1 MVLWQGTKVWENLV
15 PRLGSFHI
23 ELIEHWPLILVDQLL
38 STRAQF
44 ERHFITDARY
54 KLDQFSRVAG
64 LPCLSWGNTC
74 LDCVEE
80 TTHAPKELSLYISS
94 FGGYVSRG
102 RCVRW
107 LLICNPFKSIPH
119 DIFPT
124 DLADIRIILIVLRP
138 SALDISLQLGER
150 HPSIIRRRNPPPSV
164 EIYLADPLSV
174 AVV

>member
-1 MVLWQGTKVWENLV
+1 MLNLSDILSPMLDTNWTSFLEWRDCLASRGVIHVWIV
-15 PRLGSFHI
+15 FKKI
-23 ELIEHWPLILVDQLL
+23 
-38 STRAQF
+38 
-44 ERHFITDARY
+44 
-54 KLDQFSRVAG
+54 
-64 LPCLSWGNTC
+64 
-74 LDCVEE
+74 
-80 TTHAPKELSLYISS
+80 THATKEISIYISS

-102 RCVRW
+102 RCVRG
-107 LLICNPFKSIPH
+107 LIICNPFKSIPH

-164 EIYLADPLSV
+164 EIDLADPLSV